1 MSISNKYK
9 IQDENENI
17 FNSPYTDWWDPNGSF
32 KALHS
37 INPCRIEYV
46 INTLKKNKLIK
57 YKSNS
62 SNKILKDL
70 KILDVGCGGGL
81 LCEPLTRLGG
91 NVLGIDKAPNAIKI
105 AKSHAKKMNL
115 KIQYQCKKIEEISNS
130 KFDVIIASEIIEHL
144 ENRKSFLDKIAQ
156 ISNAKSSII
165 ITTINKS
172 LPGIIFVKYMAEYLL
187 KLIPIGTHD
196 WEKFISP
203 ETLFVEAKNSG
214 IILDD
219 FTGIIPNPLTN
230 DFYLGPMLALNYAA
244 SGMIE

>member
-9 IQDENENI
+9 FQDENEKI
-17 FNSPYTDWWDPNGSF
+17 FNSPYTDWWDPDGSF

-62 SNKILKDL
+62 NNKILKDL

-144 ENRKSFLDKIAQ
+144 E
-156 ISNAKSSII
+156 
-165 ITTINKS
+165 
-172 LPGIIFVKYMAEYLL
+172 
-187 KLIPIGTHD
+187 KLIDEVT
-196 WEKFISP
+196 EKYEPPTEFVIPGGSEISARLDLARAVTRRA
-203 ETLFVEAKNSG
+203 ERAVLTVVAEDSQ
-214 IILDD
+214 IL
-219 FTGIIPNPLTN
+219 P
-230 DFYLGPMLALNYAA
+230 YLNRLADLLWVMARWQEEISIA
-244 SGMIE
+244 SRSIRSSD